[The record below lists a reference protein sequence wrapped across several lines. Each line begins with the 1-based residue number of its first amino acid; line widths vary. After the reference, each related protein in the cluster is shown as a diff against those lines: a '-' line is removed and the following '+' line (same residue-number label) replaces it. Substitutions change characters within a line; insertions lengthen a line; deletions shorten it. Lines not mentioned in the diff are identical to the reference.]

1 MDALKSLG
9 INPVYLLSYIVN
21 FFVLAILLRALLY
34 KPVLGML
41 EKRRAKIEKGLEDAR
56 AAEEAR
62 ANAEAE
68 RQRVLG
74 TAQTEAQQLRA
85 DASRQAE
92 QTGSKIRAEA
102 QVEAERIKADA
113 KTVLDAE
120 RDKMLGEMR
129 GQIAALAIAAA
140 NKLIGESLDRKRQE
154 ALVNDFFARV
164 PAQVRTEL
172 AGASGPLAVTSA
184 LPLTPA
190 EQERVRSE
198 LGTSLVD
205 FHVEPAILGG
215 LRVRAGDRIVDG
227 SLAGQLEML
236 RSSLG

>member
-21 FFVLAILLRALLY
+21 FFILAFLLSKFLY

-41 EKRRAKIEKGLEDAR
+41 DKRRAKIEKGLEDAR

-74 TAQTEAQQLRA
+74 AAQTEAQQLRA

-92 QTGSKIRAEA
+92 QAGGKIKAEA
-102 QVEAERIKADA
+102 QAEAERIKADA
-113 KTVLDAE
+113 QVVLSAE

-154 ALVNDFFARV
+154 ALIDDFFARV
-164 PAQVRTEL
+164 PAQVRTDL
-172 AGASGPLAVTSA
+172 AGVSGPMAVTSA
-184 LPLTPA
+184 VPLTPA
-190 EQERVRSE
+190 EQARVKDE
-198 LGTSLVD
+198 LGASQVD
-205 FHVEPAILGG
+205 FQVEPAILGG

-227 SLAGQLEML
+227 SVAGQLDAL